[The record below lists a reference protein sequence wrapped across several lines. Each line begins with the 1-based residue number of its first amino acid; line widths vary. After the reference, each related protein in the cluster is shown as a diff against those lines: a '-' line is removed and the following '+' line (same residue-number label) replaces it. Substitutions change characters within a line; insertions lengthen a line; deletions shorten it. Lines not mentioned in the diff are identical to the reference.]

1 MRRRP
6 LSSFHRPRLRA
17 LAVVHGSPPLP
28 VVRPRLIPFGI
39 FAAIGGLPVGGRR
52 WAWFLP
58 CGFGPLRPFL
68 GSAPPRPHWGWVW
81 YSRRGV
87 LGGRGSP
94 APWRGSGRR
103 LAIGGGWGGS
113 VGLRRRLVLRIRGS
127 SDGFSSPLSLGCA
140 FLIWLRAP
148 VVGWAGFLSAARS
161 GAAAPP
167 AAVGG
172 KVWSASLVTRAWL
185 KARVI
190 GGPGI
195 AVRAT
200 AGRTQSRS
208 WTGSCLSGGTPHA
221 RPRPCNF

>member
-1 MRRRP
+1 M
-6 LSSFHRPRLRA
+6 
-17 LAVVHGSPPLP
+17 
-28 VVRPRLIPFGI
+28 
-39 FAAIGGLPVGGRR
+39 
-52 WAWFLP
+52 P
-58 CGFGPLRPFL
+58 CGLGPFRPFL
-68 GSAPPRPHWGWVW
+68 GSAPPWPHWGWGLVFSPRRAGGPW
-81 YSRRGV
+81 LPCAVAGLGPPLSYRGWLGGLGGVGASAGSADRGV
-87 LGGRGSP
+87 I
-94 APWRGSGRR
+94 WC
-103 LAIGGGWGGS
+103 
-113 VGLRRRLVLRIRGS
+113 
-127 SDGFSSPLSLGCA
+127 FSSPLSLGCA